1 MNPDAL
7 KVWAVLTGPTSNR
20 KVRWLYRSEYS
31 ALRKAEEYSR
41 QHDRQTPADV
51 TCMTVED

>member
-1 MNPDAL
+1 M
-7 KVWAVLTGPTSNR
+7 KVWAVLTGPASNR
-20 KVRWLYRSEYS
+20 KVRWLYATEYS